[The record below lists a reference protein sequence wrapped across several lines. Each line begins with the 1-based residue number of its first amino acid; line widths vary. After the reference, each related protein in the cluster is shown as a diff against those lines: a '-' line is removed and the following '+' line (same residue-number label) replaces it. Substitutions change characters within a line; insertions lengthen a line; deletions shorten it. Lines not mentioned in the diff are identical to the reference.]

1 MELKLKSGKKIK
13 IKDVSVDEKD
23 MLLDLLQYEYNEDG
37 TVKTMALIH
46 STTTKWIRTA
56 VEGDTSDKFLKT
68 LSLEDRTEIFIGLQE
83 NLLVGEQ
90 KASD

>member
-23 MLLDLLQYEYNEDG
+23 MLLDSVSYEYDENG
-37 TVKTMALIH
+37 GVKNMSLIH

-56 VEGDTSDKFLKT
+56 VDGDTSDKFLKT
-68 LSLEDRTEIFIGLQE
+68 LSIEDRTEIFIALQE
-83 NLLVGEQ
+83 HLLVGEQ

>member
-1 MELKLKSGKKIK
+1 MELKLISGKKIK
-13 IKDVSVDEKD
+13 IKDVSIDEKD
-23 MLLDLLQYEYNEDG
+23 MLLDSLQYEYNDDG
-37 TVKTMALIH
+37 TVKNMALVH

-56 VEGDTSDKFLKT
+56 VDGDTSDKFLKT
-68 LSLEDRTEIFIGLQE
+68 LSLEERTEIFIALQE